1 MIHRNPLHKEQADK
15 VQQIFKDNQFVCEG
29 QTYTLDMIRTKSLNR
44 ERRVRPKDPIQ
55 YLVATPIG
63 ETGVIPIFTSDGCLT
78 VDEYTH
84 RKDIRERELTA
95 VPTEPDPR
103 SHPLT
108 MDECEQTEQPQA
120 EVFRIEGKPLPI
132 PASIESDD
140 DLAKPAPKKAT
151 KPKVVTPAKPKP
163 EVKKAAKTKKK

>member
-1 MIHRNPLHKEQADK
+1 MIHRNSNHKSEADK
-15 VQQIFKDNQFVCEG
+15 VAQIYKDKAFIHEG
-29 QTYTLDMIRTKSLNR
+29 TLYSLDIISSKEADRLNH
-44 ERRVRPKDPIQ
+44 VRPKDAIHW
-55 YLVATPIG
+55 LVGTNASGSAALLT
-63 ETGVIPIFTSDGCLT
+63 TSDKCLT
-78 VDEYTH
+78 VVEYAY

-103 SHPLT
+103 AHPLT

-151 KPKVVTPAKPKP
+151 KPKVVIPAKPKP